1 MPRSGRLSKVVAIF
15 CLFLGVLALS
25 LARTAAAA
33 PNQATN
39 IGTNM
44 GPEDASKVISVTVWL
59 NLHNRAALDAQVQQ
73 MYDKS
78 SPNFHHWLTMA
89 QYKAQFA
96 PTAQDVD
103 TLREFLAA
111 HNLTVTSVGPNNHFV
126 VARGTVADAQLAFNT
141 KINRMMVSG
150 KMRRMAASEPQ
161 IEGPVASLVSTVQ
174 GLSDLA
180 YRTNVHRARN
190 PITQQLYDAVPISGG
205 NNGLFFSGQC
215 LRPPQTLTLKSPGG
229 FPAAVYVGNR
239 YGADI
244 TNQQPNLPPCGY
256 DAAQMQTAYGL
267 NPLYKKGL
275 NGAGQTIVI
284 VDAFGSNTILD
295 DTNLFSSLNGLPP
308 LTPSNFQIVDSE
320 GPASCTEANGCFAS
334 NANLETT
341 LDVEWAHAV
350 APGANIVL
358 VLTPDILLSSLDTG
372 NIFAIENGLGNVLS
386 NSFGIPEIVLAELA
400 PSELALENEISEV
413 AASLGIAQNI
423 ASGDAGDELDSDNA
437 NFGIDSVSVDA
448 NADSPFATG
457 VGGTSTFL
465 NSQNNIE
472 LQTGWG
478 LNATQLTGATPTS
491 PSVPPLEFG
500 FQGGSGGGASAVYA
514 KPAFQKGLRGKF
526 RLVPDISMN
535 ADPQTGVEIIIT
547 PDGVLADG
555 TFVTVA
561 GGTSLSCPMFSAL
574 WAIADQANAAAKG
587 GSLGEAAPLLYE
599 LGGNAITDVN
609 VAPIETLLDVNG
621 LILNPPKQP
630 LILEP
635 AQKLA
640 QPLENTNFFVSA
652 LFQGS
657 TSDWFVVTF
666 GTDSSL
672 VTGPGW
678 DNVTG
683 LGTPNGAKF
692 VQGVVAAAA
701 HH

>member
-1 MPRSGRLSKVVAIF
+1 MPRSGRLSQLTAVF
-15 CLFLGVLALS
+15 CVFLGLLAP
-25 LARTAAAA
+25 LARKAAAA
-33 PNQATN
+33 PNQ
-39 IGTNM
+39 GTNM
-44 GPEDASKVISVTVWL
+44 GPEDTSKVISVTVWL
-59 NLHNRAALDAQVQQ
+59 NLHNKPALDALAQQ
-73 MYDKS
+73 IYDKG
-78 SPNFHHWLTMA
+78 SPNYHQWLTIS
-89 QYKAQFA
+89 QFRAQFA
-96 PTAQDVD
+96 PTAQDV
-103 TLREFLAA
+103 TGVREFLAS

-126 VARGTVADAQLAFNT
+126 VARGTVADAQQAFNT
-141 KINRMMVSG
+141 QINRMMVSG
-150 KMRRMAASEPQ
+150 AMHRMNASEPR
-161 IEGPVASLVSTVQ
+161 IEGPAASLVSAVQ

-180 YRTNVHRARN
+180 YRTNVHRAAN
-190 PITQQLYDAVPISGG
+190 PVTRQPYDAVAISAG

-215 LRPPQTLTLKSPGG
+215 LRPPQTLSLKSPGG

-239 YGADI
+239 YGAD
-244 TNQQPNLPPCGY
+244 NSSPAPNLPPCGY
-256 DAAQMQTAYGL
+256 DAAQLQAAYGL
-267 NPLYKKGL
+267 NPLYKSGL
-275 NGAGQTIVI
+275 TGAGQTIVI
-284 VDAFGSNTILD
+284 VDAFGSNTILND
-295 DTNLFSSLNGLPP
+295 ANIFSSLNDLPP
-308 LTPSNFQIVDSE
+308 LTPSNFQIVDSD
-320 GPASCTEANGCFAS
+320 GPATCTEANGCFAA
-334 NANLETT
+334 NAQLETT
-341 LDVEWAHAV
+341 LDVEWAHAI

-386 NSFGIPEIVLAELA
+386 NSFGIPEVVLAELA

-413 AASLGIAQNI
+413 AASLGIAHNI
-423 ASGDAGDELDSDNA
+423 ASGDTGDDLAADNED
-437 NFGIDSVSVDA
+437 FGINSASVDA

-478 LNATQLTGATPTS
+478 LNVTQLTGATPTS
-491 PSVPPLEFG
+491 PSVPPMQFG
-500 FQGGSGGGASAVYA
+500 FQEGGGGGASAVYA
-514 KPAFQKGLRGKF
+514 KPAFQNGLRGKY

-555 TFVTVA
+555 TFVAVA

-574 WAIADQANAAAKG
+574 WAIANQANAAAGG
-587 GSLGEAAPLLYE
+587 GSLGQAAPLLYE
-599 LGGNAITDVN
+599 LGRNAITDVN
-609 VAPIETLLDVNG
+609 VVPLDTLLDVNG
-621 LILNPPKQP
+621 LILNPPAKP

-635 AQKLA
+635 APALA
-640 QPLENTNFFVSA
+640 QPLENTSFFVSA

-657 TSDWFVVTF
+657 TSDWFVLTF

-692 VQGVVAAAA
+692 VQGVVAAV

>member
-1 MPRSGRLSKVVAIF
+1 MPRSGRLSQLTAVF
-15 CLFLGVLALS
+15 GLFLGFLAP
-25 LARTAAAA
+25 LARTTAAA
-33 PNQATN
+33 PNQ
-39 IGTNM
+39 GTNM
-44 GPEDASKVISVTVWL
+44 GPEETSKVISVTVWL
-59 NLHNRAALDAQVQQ
+59 NLHNKPALDALVQQ
-73 MYDKS
+73 IYDKG
-78 SPNFHHWLTMA
+78 SPNYHQWLTIS
-89 QYKAQFA
+89 QFRAQFA
-96 PTAQDVD
+96 PTAQDV
-103 TLREFLAA
+103 TAVREFLAS

-126 VARGTVADAQLAFNT
+126 VARGTVADAQQAFNT
-141 KINRMMVSG
+141 QINRTMVSG
-150 KMRRMAASEPQ
+150 AMHRMNASEPR
-161 IEGPVASLVSTVQ
+161 IEGPAASLVSAVQ

-180 YRTNVHRARN
+180 YRTNVHRAAN
-190 PITQQLYDAVPISGG
+190 PITRQPYDAVAVSAG

-215 LRPPQTLTLKSPGG
+215 LRPPQTLVLKSPGG

-239 YGADI
+239 YGAD
-244 TNQQPNLPPCGY
+244 NSSPAPNLPPCGY
-256 DAAQMQTAYGL
+256 DAAQLQTAYGL
-267 NPLYKKGL
+267 NPLYKSGL

-284 VDAFGSNTILD
+284 VDAFGSNTILND
-295 DTNLFSSLNGLPP
+295 ANLFSSLNGLPP
-308 LTPSNFQIVDSE
+308 LTPSNFQIVDSD
-320 GPASCTEANGCFAS
+320 GPATCTEADGCFAA
-334 NANLETT
+334 NAQLETT
-341 LDVEWAHAV
+341 LDVEWAHAI

-358 VLTPDILLSSLDTG
+358 VLAPDILLSSLDIG

-386 NSFGIPEIVLAELA
+386 NSFGIPEVVLAELA

-413 AASLGIAQNI
+413 AASLGIAHNI
-423 ASGDAGDELDSDNA
+423 ASGDTGDDLAADNED
-437 NFGIDSVSVDA
+437 FGINSVSVDA

-478 LNATQLTGATPTS
+478 LNVTQLTGATPTS
-491 PSVPPLEFG
+491 PSVPPMQFG
-500 FQGGSGGGASAVYA
+500 FQEGGGGGASAVYA
-514 KPAFQKGLRGKF
+514 KPAFQNGLRGKY

-555 TFVTVA
+555 TFVAVA

-574 WAIADQANAAAKG
+574 WAIANQANAAAGG
-587 GSLGEAAPLLYE
+587 GSLGQAAPLLYE
-599 LGGNAITDVN
+599 LGRNAITDVN
-609 VAPIETLLDVNG
+609 VVPLDTLLDVNG
-621 LILNPPKQP
+621 LILNPPAKP

-635 AQKLA
+635 APALA
-640 QPLENTNFFVSA
+640 QPLENTSFFVSA

-657 TSDWFVVTF
+657 TSDWFVLTF